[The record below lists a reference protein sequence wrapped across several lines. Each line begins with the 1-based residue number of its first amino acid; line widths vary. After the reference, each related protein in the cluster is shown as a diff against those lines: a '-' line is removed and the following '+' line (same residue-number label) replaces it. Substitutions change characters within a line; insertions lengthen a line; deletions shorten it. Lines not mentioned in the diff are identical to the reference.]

1 MRLSK
6 EEINN
11 LKTSVFS
18 FDKEA
23 KLYLFGSRT
32 DDQKRGGDIDL
43 LIISKN
49 INREEVRKIKLNF
62 YDEFGE
68 QQIDILQDDG
78 KLDEPFKKLIFTK
91 AIEL

>member
-6 EEINN
+6 AEINN
-11 LKTSVFS
+11 FKTSIFS
-18 FDKEA
+18 LDKEA

-43 LIISKN
+43 LIISKS
-49 INREEVRKIKLNF
+49 INREQIRKIRLNF

-78 KLDEPFKKLIFTK
+78 RLKEPFKKLIYAK
-91 AIEL
+91 AIQL

>member
-6 EEINN
+6 VEINN

>member
-6 EEINN
+6 VEINN

-68 QQIDILQDDG
+68 QKIDILQDDG

-91 AIEL
+91 AVEL

>member
-6 EEINN
+6 VEINN

-68 QQIDILQDDG
+68 QKIDILQEDG

-91 AIEL
+91 AI

>member
-6 EEINN
+6 VEINN

-49 INREEVRKIKLNF
+49 ISREEVRKIKLNF

>member
-6 EEINN
+6 VEINN

-68 QQIDILQDDG
+68 QKIDILQDDG
-78 KLDEPFKKLIFTK
+78 KLEEPFKKLIFTK

>member
-49 INREEVRKIKLNF
+49 INREQVRKIKLNF

-68 QQIDILQDDG
+68 QKIDILQDDG

-91 AIEL
+91 AVEL

>member
-23 KLYLFGSRT
+23 KLYLFGIRT

-62 YDEFGE
+62 HDEFGE
-68 QQIDILQDDG
+68 QQIDILQDEG

>member
-6 EEINN
+6 VEINN

-68 QQIDILQDDG
+68 QKIDILQDDG